1 MLLAIDVGNTHTV
14 LGLFDGSQLRRHWR
28 ILTEQGRT
36 ADEYSVVLWNLL
48 RMATIDPVGDRRR
61 DRRER
66 RAADAGGGRRDVRH
80 TFGRSPLVVGPG
92 TRTGM
97 AILYDN
103 PREVGADRIVNS
115 VAAYER
121 HHDLSIVV
129 DFGTA
134 TTFDVV
140 SARGEYLGGVI
151 APGVGISLEAL
162 YARTAKLHPVEL
174 VKPPRVVGRNTVNA
188 IQSGSSTATC
198 DGRRGGR
205 AHPARAGRRRKVIAT
220 GGFAGMIAAESRTI
234 TRGRRVLD
242 ARRPTG
248 SSSSATGR
256 GRPRGSTARRRRG
269 RPAWPL
275 TIPARSTT
283 SS

>member
-36 ADEYSVVLWNLL
+36 ADEYSVVLWNLF
-48 RMATIDPVGDRRR
+48 RMADLDPGQIAGVIVSNVLPQMQSVVESMCR
-61 DRRER
+61 D
-66 RAADAGGGRRDVRH
+66 
-80 TFGRSPLVVGPG
+80 TFDRSPLVVGPG

-97 AILYDN
+97 PILYDN

-121 HHDLSIVV
+121 HRELSIVV

-188 IQSGSSTATC
+188 IQSGVFYGYVAMV
-198 DGRRGGR
+198 DGVVERIQREQGG
-205 AHPARAGRRRKVIAT
+205 PARVMAT
-220 GGFAGMIAAESRTI
+220 GGFASMIAAESRTI
-234 TRGRRVLD
+234 VEVDEFLTLDGLRLIFERNRDTAVSGEHRTGGERR
-242 ARRPTG
+242 
-248 SSSSATGR
+248 
-256 GRPRGSTARRRRG
+256 
-269 RPAWPL
+269 
-275 TIPARSTT
+275 
-283 SS
+283 